1 MSNISKT
8 NRASDSRLEDG
19 MIQIVR
25 RSPLDGFQPVLGC
38 LWSDFDEKFRKM
50 LLRPRTTPGTAKIQ
64 DLYIM
69 TIQMHG
75 VHVGDVIQMIQ
86 IRSNRVDSPDPASDR
101 FWRGGVLFLA
111 KTCRYA
117 PKDGESACFTPEVQ
131 FLKLTE
137 ISPKNV
143 T

>member
-1 MSNISKT
+1 
-8 NRASDSRLEDG
+8 
-19 MIQIVR
+19 
-25 RSPLDGFQPVLGC
+25 
-38 LWSDFDEKFRKM
+38 M
-50 LLRPRTTPGTAKIQ
+50 LLRPHTTPRTAKIWV
-64 DLYIM
+64 LGIV

-101 FWRGGVLFLA
+101 FWREGVLFLA

-117 PKDGESACFTPEVQ
+117 PKDVESACLIAEVQ